1 MHKDDV
7 LLFSG
12 FVGLFNLLLL
22 WPLFFLFHYS
32 KWELFEWPTRH
43 QWTFLLLNGLVGTV
57 LSEVL
62 WLWYIIIDSYPCK
75 IVLLVILLSVIKV
88 WLLLDKDY
96 SSYTSVLCSL
106 IENQYLLTQRKMSH
120 DISHLWFC

>member
-1 MHKDDV
+1 MQRSYDTV
-7 LLFSG
+7 VFSG

-62 WLWYIIIDSYPCK
+62 WLWYVNTDLLLIDS
-75 IVLLVILLSVIKV
+75 VLPVIK
-88 WLLLDKDY
+88 
-96 SSYTSVLCSL
+96 SYVMTYFSL
-106 IENQYLLTQRKMSH
+106 YCFSIA
-120 DISHLWFC
+120 ISQSK

>member
-1 MHKDDV
+1 MGVPLYIVSITYNDYD

-32 KWELFEWPTRH
+32 KWELFEWPTQH

-62 WLWYIIIDSYPCK
+62 WLWYINIASDLFI
-75 IVLLVILLSVIKV
+75 IVLLV
-88 WLLLDKDY
+88 
-96 SSYTSVLCSL
+96 
-106 IENQYLLTQRKMSH
+106 
-120 DISHLWFC
+120 

>member
-1 MHKDDV
+1 MHKDND

-32 KWELFEWPTRH
+32 KWELFEWPTQH

-62 WLWYIIIDSYPCK
+62 WLWYINIASYLFIIL
-75 IVLLVILLSVIKV
+75 LLVH
-88 WLLLDKDY
+88 
-96 SSYTSVLCSL
+96 SVLFI
-106 IENQYLLTQRKMSH
+106 IEDYRTYSTT
-120 DISHLWFC
+120 F